1 MTTGEAL
8 LPRVAVIGAGTMGA
22 GIALAFALAGT
33 SAGVVSRREATLTR
47 ARRQIQ
53 SSLEL
58 LVEHGRI
65 DRTQAAAA
73 EARVTLSTGLAGA
86 VESAGLVVETVVE
99 ELDVK
104 QHVLGEVAA
113 LAPQDAIIATNTS
126 SLALGALAAAVAQ
139 PRRFAGMHWFN
150 PAELVALVELAPAPE
165 TEPATMDRLFA
176 WSLAAGKRPVRVTQ
190 PVAGLIANR
199 LQYALMR
206 EAYALVSA
214 GVCDF
219 DAIDTA
225 VTAGL
230 GPRWAAIGPIESMDL
245 AGLDVHLAVA
255 AALFP
260 TLSDAHDAP
269 EIVRDAV
276 AEGRLGAKTGAGLRG
291 SYDEARIAEI
301 AKRRARSL
309 LAGTGPG

>member
-8 LPRVAVIGAGTMGA
+8 PPRVAVIGAGTMGA
-22 GIALAFALAGT
+22 GIALAFALAG
-33 SAGVVSRREATLTR
+33 AGAGAVSRSEATLTR
-47 ARRQIQ
+47 ARRQIE
-53 SSLEL
+53 SSLGL
-58 LVEHGRI
+58 LVAHRRI

-73 EARVTLSTGLAGA
+73 ASRVTFSTDLAGA
-86 VESAGLVVETVVE
+86 VESAGLVVESVVE

-104 QHVLGEVAA
+104 RRVLAEVAA
-113 LAPQDAIIATNTS
+113 LAPQDAVIATNTS
-126 SLALGALAAAVAQ
+126 SLALGELAASVAR
-139 PRRFAGMHWFN
+139 PARFAGMHWFN
-150 PAELVALVELAPAPE
+150 PAELVALVELAPAPD
-165 TEPATMDRLFA
+165 TEPATMERLLG
-176 WSLAAGKRPVRVTQ
+176 WSLAAGKRPVRITR

-230 GPRWAAIGPIESMDL
+230 GPRWAAVGPIESMDL

-260 TLSDAHDAP
+260 TLNSAHDPP

-291 SYDEARIAEI
+291 SYDEARIAAI
-301 AKRRARSL
+301 AKRRARAL
-309 LAGTGPG
+309 LATTAPG